1 MPGYDTRCIDVRFGG
16 HDYRVRALSDRQQF
30 ADPRGDSERAGI
42 SSAQWSLFGQAWPA
56 GLALAEA
63 MTAWPVA
70 GKRVLEIGCG
80 LGLSSLVLQRRGADI
95 TASDHHPL
103 AGEFLAHNAA
113 LNGLAPIAY
122 RQLQWA
128 ESDLA
133 FGSFDLIVGS
143 DVLYE
148 RGHVALLSRLV
159 QRHARRACEVVI
171 ADPGRGYG
179 NGFSRVLA
187 TQGYALTEV
196 RGPFADDDAPPH
208 RGRLL
213 QYRRTAAGARRAAAS

>member
-1 MPGYDTRCIDVRFGG
+1 MPGYETRCLQVRIGG
-16 HDYRVRALSDRQQF
+16 LDYRVRALSDKQQF
-30 ADPRGDSERAGI
+30 ADPHGDSERAGI

-63 MTAWPVA
+63 MSGWPVE
-70 GKRVLEIGCG
+70 GKRILEVGCG
-80 LGLSSLVLQRRGADI
+80 LGMSSLVLKRRGADI

-113 LNGLAPIAY
+113 LNGLPSITY
-122 RQLQWA
+122 RELQWA
-128 ESDLA
+128 ATDHAL
-133 FGSFDLIVGS
+133 GRFDLIVGS

-159 QRHARRACEVVI
+159 RRHARRACEVVI

-179 NGFSRVLA
+179 NGFSRVMA
-187 TQGYALTEV
+187 TQGFALTEV
-196 RGPFADDDAPPH
+196 RGPFASDEAPPH
-208 RGRLL
+208 RGRVL
-213 QYRRTAAGARRAAAS
+213 QYRRQAACTTLAAAS

>member
-1 MPGYDTRCIDVRFGG
+1 MPGYETRCLEVRIGG
-16 HDYRVRALSDRQQF
+16 LDYRVRALSDRQQF
-30 ADPRGDSERAGI
+30 ADPHGDSERAGI

-63 MTAWPVA
+63 MSGWPVE
-70 GKRVLEIGCG
+70 GKRILEVGCG

-103 AGEFLAHNAA
+103 AGQFLEFNAA
-113 LNGLAPIAY
+113 LNGLSAIAY
-122 RQLQWA
+122 RELQWA
-128 ESDLA
+128 ATDQEL
-133 FGSFDLIVGS
+133 GHFDLIVGS

-148 RGHVALLSRLV
+148 RGHVALLSRFV
-159 QRHARRACEVVI
+159 ERHARAACEVVI

-179 NGFSRVLA
+179 NGFSRVMA

-196 RGPFADDDAPPH
+196 RGPFAADESPPH

-213 QYRRTAAGARRAAAS
+213 QYRRDAASTRVAAAS

>member
-1 MPGYDTRCIDVRFGG
+1 MPGYETRRLEVRIGG
-16 HDYRVRALSDRQQF
+16 LDYRVRALSDKQQF
-30 ADPRGDSERAGI
+30 ADPLGDSERAGI

-63 MTAWPVA
+63 MSGWPVA
-70 GKRVLEIGCG
+70 GKRILEVGCG

-113 LNGLAPIAY
+113 LNGLPPIAY
-122 RQLQWA
+122 RALQWTA
-128 ESDLA
+128 NDHQL
-133 FGSFDLIVGS
+133 GYFDLIIGS

-148 RGHVALLSRLV
+148 RGHVALLSRIV
-159 QRHARRACEVVI
+159 QSHARPACEVVI

-179 NGFSRVLA
+179 NAFSRVLA
-187 TQGYALTEV
+187 TQGYALAEV
-196 RGPFADDDAPPH
+196 RGPFAPDEAPPH

-213 QYRRTAAGARRAAAS
+213 QYRREAASTRMAAAS